1 MKQLILNEWKSNA
14 TEEYLE
20 EQMNR
25 FDENNDGQ
33 FDFEEI
39 VEAISFIS
47 AEVATENNNWTI
59 NVGNIIFN

>member
-39 VEAISFIS
+39 IEAISFIS
-47 AEVATENNNWTI
+47 AEVAAE
-59 NVGNIIFN
+59 

>member
-1 MKQLILNEWKSNA
+1 MKQLILNEYKANA

-39 VEAISFIS
+39 VEAITFIS
-47 AEVATENNNWTI
+47 AEVIAESE
-59 NVGNIIFN
+59 